1 MSDSFQNRLCQ
12 AMAVRGVS
20 QAELAKGTGLS
31 RPRISQYVNGTYEA
45 KQQALYKIAHYLKVD
60 VSWLMGYDVPMEPE
74 EIVDE
79 AQLQIDKSTPSI
91 LDLIQEQCGETA
103 KEAFAMY
110 LALDNDDRGEIR
122 GEMKQMLKA
131 EKYSAEEGL
140 KNA

>member
-1 MSDSFQNRLCQ
+1 MSDSFQSRLCQ

-20 QAELAKGTGLS
+20 QSELAKGTGLS

-60 VSWLMGYDVPMEPE
+60 VSWLMGYDVSMEPE
-74 EIVDE
+74 ESVDE
-79 AQLQIDKSTPSI
+79 AQIRSVATPSI
-91 LDLIQEQCGETA
+91 LDLIQEHCGAAA

>member
-1 MSDSFQNRLCQ
+1 MSDSFQSRLCQ

-20 QAELAKGTGLS
+20 QSELAKGTGLS

-45 KQQALYKIAHYLKVD
+45 KQQALYKIAKYLNVN
-60 VSWLMGYDVPMEPE
+60 VSWLMGYDVPWDSD
-74 EIVDE
+74 EIVE
-79 AQLQIDKSTPSI
+79 EPQELVVSTHSI
-91 LDLIQEQCGETA
+91 LDLIQEHCGAAA